1 LIHGKAYYV
10 EIKLHKVKNMKR
22 EPIFEIARSSDKK
35 YYWSLKASFGQVLL
49 TSGIYTSK
57 DKCIEGI
64 VLSKASIKNSNFLPQ
79 QTTNGEYYIVQIS
92 TDCQFLS
99 RSEFYSAK
107 GSMEIG
113 LVAIKKCIPIAETF
127 EIL

>member
-1 LIHGKAYYV
+1 
-10 EIKLHKVKNMKR
+10 MKR

-49 TSGIYTSK
+49 TSGIYSSK

-64 VLSKASIKNSNFLPQ
+64 VLSKDSIKNSNFLSK
-79 QTTNGEYYIVQIS
+79 QTTNGEHYIVQIS
-92 TDCQFLS
+92 IDCQFLS
-99 RSEFYSAK
+99 RSEFYSTK
-107 GSMEIG
+107 ESMNIG
-113 LVAIKKCIPIAETF
+113 LTAIKKCIPIADIF